1 MTNSIILYF
10 QKHRY
15 FLDKNL
21 EKVVNGMKVPV
32 VIMRGGTSKGV
43 FFDFK
48 HMPTDRLLWEDF
60 LLDIM
65 GSPDRRQI
73 DGLGGANSLTSKA
86 AIIKKSDL
94 EGIDVE
100 YTFAQISIENQLVD
114 FKGNCGNI
122 SSAVGPYA
130 IEQGLVPAQEPITTV
145 KILNTNTQKV
155 IIAEVEVENGQ
166 VKTEG
171 GCSIPGVP
179 GTGSPIYLSFTRA
192 EGAVTGKLFPTGNPI
207 DMIQTSKGSIPISI
221 IDVANPLVF
230 VKAQDIGLIGNE
242 LPHDYSQEK
251 LQELEEIR
259 SIAAEMCGF
268 AKRADATKKSPAV
281 PKMTIVAPPL
291 DYVDVT
297 GIERKASDMDFVIRM
312 MSMQKPHQALAITGA
327 ICATAGAFLKDT
339 ILSDIVTINQDILRL
354 AHPSGVMQTKV
365 DLLAGHISAI
375 KVVRTARTILEGYVH
390 TKRNYETVYC

>member
-1 MTNSIILYF
+1 
-10 QKHRY
+10 
-15 FLDKNL
+15 
-21 EKVVNGMKVPV
+21 MKVPV

-43 FFDFK
+43 FLDFE

-155 IIAEVEVENGQ
+155 IIAEVEVEKGQ

-171 GCSIPGVP
+171 SCSVPGVP

-268 AKRADATKKSPAV
+268 ANRADATKKSPAV
-281 PKMTIVAPPL
+281 PKMTIVAPPM

-297 GIERKASDMDFVIRM
+297 GIERKVSDMDFVIRM

-339 ILSDIVTINQDILRL
+339 ILSDIVTVHQEVLRL
-354 AHPSGVMQTKV
+354 AHPAGIMQTKV

-390 TKRNYETVYC
+390 TKRNYELVYS